1 MLPTVLTG
9 GKWDLKVANLLL
21 ATVNF
26 EPFFSNDDLSVM
38 LDRNSIHDIL
48 DIKSGQLFKVKA
60 G

>member
-38 LDRNSIHDIL
+38 LDRSSIHDIL
-48 DIKSGQLFKVKA
+48 DVKSGQLFK
-60 G
+60 